1 MSKKLNS
8 LDVNLIRKSI
18 VRLKKKTDSDVAL
31 EFAERM
37 ENIATLSNFDLNKWF
52 VDPVEFYDMQRVY
65 RRVMGNDQ
73 LTVLTWEDLN

>member
-1 MSKKLNS
+1 MKNID
-8 LDVNLIRKSI
+8 LDDLRVKIEK
-18 VRLKKKTDSDVAL
+18 LKKNTDSDVAL

-37 ENIATLSNFDLNKWF
+37 ETIATLSNFDLSKWF

-73 LTVLTWEDLN
+73 LTVLTWEDLNK